1 MNEILDRILS
11 DRPAAVETRE
21 RVRNYIGLLASAGIT
36 NHQLIRYGKAYLQEM
51 FKPDSRYTGC

>member
-21 RVRNYIGLLASAGIT
+21 RVKNYIGLLASTGIADR
-36 NHQLIRYGKAYLQEM
+36 QLLRYGKAYLRELLA
-51 FKPDSRYTGC
+51 PDSRYTGC